1 MRTSVSPQRLHA
13 ALDAARLDLGISWRQ
28 LASEIGVSPSLLSRL
43 GQGLRPDADG
53 FATLVSWLGVP
64 AEEFFDRDG
73 EPSES
78 EADLMP
84 RLSALLRADRN
95 LSESDA
101 EMIESL
107 ALLAL
112 KRAREQD

>member
-13 ALDAARLDLGISWRQ
+13 ALDAARLDRGISWRQ
-28 LASEIGVSPSLLSRL
+28 LAAEIGVSPSLLSRL

-73 EPSES
+73 EPLET

>member
-1 MRTSVSPQRLHA
+1 MERGV
-13 ALDAARLDLGISWRQ
+13 SWRQ
-28 LASEIGVSPSLLSRL
+28 LAAEIGVSPSLLSRL

-64 AEEFFDRDG
+64 AEEFFDRGD
-73 EPSES
+73 EPQES

-101 EMIESL
+101 EMIESI
-107 ALLAL
+107 ARLAL